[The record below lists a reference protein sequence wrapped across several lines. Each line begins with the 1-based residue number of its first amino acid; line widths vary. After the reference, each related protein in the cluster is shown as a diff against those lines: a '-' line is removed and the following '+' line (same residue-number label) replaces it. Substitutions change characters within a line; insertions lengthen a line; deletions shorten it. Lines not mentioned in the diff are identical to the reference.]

1 MTALAQLK
9 RAQIVVLEGERQTIE
24 AMYNPE
30 SITLGTRV
38 DSTGSGAS
46 IQFDKRACD
55 DFVIELF
62 FDTYEAGS
70 DVRLKTRPLV
80 DLTKPTI
87 GTKGRRRPPTCLFQ
101 WGGIKF
107 TGLVQHVQ
115 ENFTLFLSS
124 GTPVRERVTL
134 TLTQTLTVQQDEA
147 DQGLPNCP
155 RAYPVSMGDRLDS
168 IAYRTLE
175 DPALWRVIAQANDIA
190 DPLEYPSSADYGALL
205 TIPDVWGHHAKSTGA
220 ADGSS

>member
-1 MTALAQLK
+1 MAQLK
-9 RAQIVVLEGERQTIE
+9 HAQIVVLEGERKTIE

-30 SITLGTRV
+30 TVSLGTRV
-38 DSTGSGAS
+38 DSSGWGATL
-46 IQFDKRACD
+46 QFDKRACD
-55 DFVIELF
+55 DFVVELF
-62 FDTYEAGS
+62 FDTYETGS

-87 GTKGRRRPPTCLFQ
+87 GTKGRRRPPQCLFQ

-107 TGLVQHVQ
+107 TGMVQHVQ

-155 RAYPVSMGDRLDS
+155 RAYLVSMGDRLDA
-168 IAYRTLE
+168 IANRTLE
-175 DPALWRVIAQANDIA
+175 DPELWRVIAEANDIA
-190 DPLEYPSSADYGALL
+190 DPLQYPSAADYGARLA
-205 TIPDVWGHHAKSTGA
+205 IPDVWGHHAKSPGA
-220 ADGSS
+220 GDGSP